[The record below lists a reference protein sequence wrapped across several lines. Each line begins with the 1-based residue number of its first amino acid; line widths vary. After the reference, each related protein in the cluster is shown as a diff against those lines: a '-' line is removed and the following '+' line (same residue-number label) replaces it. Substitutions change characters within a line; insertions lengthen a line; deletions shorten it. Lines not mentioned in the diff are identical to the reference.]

1 MQETLNKI
9 RIPDKNLKL
18 KNKILSTF
26 LIFLFGVVLGI
37 FSKWLDNLSINDSI
51 WWQHILG
58 MLDLSNIFSS
68 FGIWLLIAI
77 SISVFSKTP
86 RRASINV
93 LLFFLGMTVS
103 YHLYTIFFS
112 GFNPIKYMMIWYGFT
127 LISPL
132 LAYICWYA
140 KSKSKISML
149 ISSLIL
155 SVMFISSFN
164 IGIWYFDLKSVID
177 LLIFIGT
184 VIVLYV
190 SPKDTIYCL
199 FISIILAFVIC
210 GIVTYI
216 SI

>member
-1 MQETLNKI
+1 MENEFKKIGITNKS
-9 RIPDKNLKL
+9 LKM
-18 KNKILSTF
+18 KNKIINTF

-37 FSKWLDNLSINDSI
+37 FSKWLDNLSIDDSV

-58 MLDLSNIFSS
+58 ILDLRNVFSL
-68 FGIWLLIAI
+68 FGIWLFFAITI
-77 SISVFSKTP
+77 SIFSKTP

-103 YHLYTIFFS
+103 YHLYTIRFC
-112 GFNPIKYMMIWYGFT
+112 GFNQMKYMMIWYGFT

-132 LAYICWYA
+132 LAYVCWYA
-140 KSKSKISML
+140 KGQNKVSMI

-155 SVMFISSFN
+155 SVMFISSFH
-164 IGIWYFDLKSVID
+164 IGIWYFDLKSIID

-190 SPKDTIYCL
+190 NPKNTIYSL
-199 FISIILAFVIC
+199 VISIILAFMI
-210 GIVTYI
+210 IL
-216 SI
+216 

>member
-1 MQETLNKI
+1 MKETLNKI
-9 RIPDKNLKL
+9 RVPDKNLKT

-26 LIFLFGVVLGI
+26 LIFLFGVILGV

-58 MLDLSNIFSS
+58 ILDLSNIFSS

-77 SISVFSKTP
+77 TISVLSKTP

-93 LLFFLGMTVS
+93 LFFFIGMTVS

-112 GFNPIKYMMIWYGFT
+112 GFNPMQYMMIWYSFT
-127 LISPL
+127 LLSPL

-140 KSKSKISML
+140 KGKSKISML

-155 SVMFISSFN
+155 SVMFTSSFN
-164 IGIWYFDLKSVID
+164 IGIGYFDLKSVID
-177 LLIFIGT
+177 LFIFIGT
-184 VIVLYV
+184 VLVLYT
-190 SPKDTIYCL
+190 SPKNTIYSL
-199 FISIILAFVIC
+199 VISIILAFVIR
-210 GIVTYI
+210 GIVIYLPI
-216 SI
+216 